1 MFPLTTRARAF
12 VLALTLG
19 ALTMP
24 ALAQSVPADFTAL
37 QATEGSA
44 MTPRI
49 STAMLLSA
57 PENADLRALIV
68 VPPENARQFAGRTIA
83 VVATDGVEEIE
94 LTATLGFFR
103 ARGATV
109 HLIAPP
115 RPSYPA
121 HFGVQIPEVRETHIL
136 TIRYMENGG
145 WVRFDRTIDQARA
158 ADYDAVI
165 IPGGAWNPDTLRADQ
180 AVLGFVRSMAAA
192 NKPVAAI
199 CHGPWVLGD
208 AGLLQGR
215 RATSWWS
222 MQRDIAGAGGT
233 FVDAPV
239 VVDRNVITS
248 RAPIDL
254 PEFLRAVGE
263 AVAARR
269 G

>member
-57 PENADLRALIV
+57 PENADLRALILQPRR
-68 VPPENARQFAGRTIA
+68 PPATG